1 MNPAA
6 ALDAIAG
13 AAQGP
18 SATVQALQALLAAL
32 AEPVAVVAAGVDTQ
46 QAAHNDAALPDAD
59 VVSLPGDAQTL
70 AATAQQGRATL
81 GQLATEPAALH
92 ASNDAAPD
100 PAARPALL
108 PAGDTQQAPH
118 PAEALAVPMLLAA
131 LHSPQTAATLRQQ
144 APTPQRARHD
154 DGDDEPPPQAHT
166 PKAEPEPQAEPE
178 AAAQALRQR
187 LQQQGQADAL
197 AELARGRQLLVVQ
210 PLADGAAQAL
220 LLSGRG
226 LQRFAARWWPGAAD
240 GAAWRQWRVFRDG
253 DPLFTRGLR
262 SRSAGTGCL
271 LLLGSRAARAV
282 DSGVVL
288 EVADRIRF
296 AQALGGQWSLV
307 LLAAPAE
314 AA

>member
-32 AEPVAVVAAGVDTQ
+32 AEPVAAVADAQ
-46 QAAHNDAALPDAD
+46 QAAHNDATLPDAD
-59 VVSLPGDAQTL
+59 VVSLPGDTQTL

-92 ASNDAAPD
+92 TSNDAAPD

-108 PAGDTQQAPH
+108 PAGDTQQIA
-118 PAEALAVPMLLAA
+118 AETLAVPVLLAA
-131 LHSPQTAATLRQQ
+131 LHSPQTAATQRQQ
-144 APTPQRARHD
+144 APAPQRARHE
-154 DGDDEPPPQAHT
+154 DGDDEAPPQAQT
-166 PKAEPEPQAEPE
+166 PEAEPEPQAEPD
-178 AAAQALRQR
+178 ADAQALRQR
-187 LQQQGQADAL
+187 LQRHGQADAL

-210 PLADGAAQAL
+210 PQGGGVAQAL

-226 LQRFAARWWPGAAD
+226 LRCFAARWWPGAAD
-240 GAAWRQWRVFRDG
+240 ATAWRQWRVFRDG

-271 LLLGSRAARAV
+271 LLLGTRAGRGS

-314 AA
+314 GP